1 MSYLPRTPSKSST
14 TSTKKSKSSFTN
26 LIPAGVR
33 TNPTIINNSRT
44 KYDAFYKRKT
54 TPFWMLQVSGQLSM
68 ATPADQPSTS
78 RSVLFN
84 DQQPQT
90 SRFDEDTKRKFA
102 ISSTVSSNKAKRYQQ
117 TIVQLSI
124 IQLSP
129 NTIIDFNQIYCSY
142 DEPKGRF
149 ASLQQKLTR
158 TY

>member
-26 LIPAGVR
+26 LIPAGLR

-44 KYDAFYKRKT
+44 KYDAFYKSKT

-90 SRFDEDTKRKFA
+90 SKFDEDTFHQQSHRTKLKDISKRSFNSA
-102 ISSTVSSNKAKRYQQ
+102 SSS
-117 TIVQLSI
+117 
-124 IQLSP
+124 
-129 NTIIDFNQIYCSY
+129 
-142 DEPKGRF
+142 
-149 ASLQQKLTR
+149 
-158 TY
+158 